1 MTDDAITEEH
11 SYYWPSDVL
20 VPITPQARRA
30 GGVLSGVGV
39 RQLAPAAVL
48 VLAAPQPGGTNQSAK
63 RKTSVDRRINHLL
76 ESCSTGL
83 TSRLSADSADEE
95 GFLYFQF
102 KHFYWEK
109 DRDKAKKKVKM
120 KIGCRLLLDPDTK
133 IPWMLLLDPDYDYAL
148 ELKKGPTPP
157 AANDN
162 EESPDAA

>member
-1 MTDDAITEEH
+1 MNDDAITEEH
-11 SYYWPSDVL
+11 SYYWPSDEL

-30 GGVLSGVGV
+30 GFEYPMYVT
-39 RQLAPAAVL
+39 PAIWNRCLGWA
-48 VLAAPQPGGTNQSAK
+48 NQSSK
-63 RKTSVDRRINHLL
+63 RKTSPDKRIYQLL
-76 ESCSTGL
+76 ESCSDGL

-120 KIGCRLLLDPDTK
+120 KIGCRLLLHPDTK
-133 IPWMLLLDPDYDYAL
+133 VPWMILLDPDYDFAL
-148 ELKKGPTPP
+148 ELKKGPTAD

-162 EESPDAA
+162 KGDSDETE